1 MKSFDIDCL
10 IIYAFLLITLVI
22 GLRAGRGIQTIREY
36 AVGNKRFG
44 TVALTLTFLA
54 TNIAGASIFNI
65 VAMIVDDGIIITAA
79 LLSLMFM
86 FVFFAL
92 FIAPHAAKFPHCFT
106 MGDLVGH
113 FYGSGGQ
120 LIAGCLGLLTSLCIA
135 TMELSMLGEVGHTLL
150 GWPRAW
156 AIVLGGAGLA
166 FYAAHGGIKSV
177 TATDVFQFLVLLI
190 GIPILAV
197 VVLEKAGGMH
207 QVISQVSPEKLQII
221 HHPEF
226 ARYLSLALIWLMPL
240 GLVDP
245 ALIQRLLMGQ
255 SSKALRTQYLLI
267 AGFDPAFQLTLLL
280 IGLAGMVLYP
290 HVEGLQL
297 VPHIVHHLLPVG
309 LKGLLMAGLLGVV
322 MSTIDS
328 HLHVM
333 GLTAIHDMW
342 QPLAKQRLDDRTE
355 VRYTRYATILLSAAA
370 ILAAAVLKT
379 RNFLGLL
386 VLSLEFSAPLLMFPL
401 FSGMM
406 GLKVAKREFYT
417 AFGATLLTFV
427 LARHWI
433 SSDQGHYVALVST
446 LSNGI
451 TFFGMHVYRHGGLA
465 TVKSDASST
474 TVWHL
479 RPRSIRAILQ
489 QWLPTPHRIVA
500 YSQHKIGQYGSA
512 YVPFGLFCCLNFIF
526 PYFMWGHALQGMHDL
541 MLYLRL
547 LGAIL
552 CGLLI
557 VKDKWPDAFLP
568 YLPMFWHLTL
578 LYCLPFTSTVMFL
591 LTQGSAEWLINVAI
605 TIMFLIV
612 LVDWLSFVILSA
624 LGVALGFLF
633 YQLVI
638 GPIDL
643 HLDFSTGYLLVYQAI
658 FATLIGLLFA
668 RRKEQRFDYLA
679 TQNQALVATNKE
691 GQASLLEAFREKI
704 RIIQT
709 LQHVGVQ
716 DLLQVV
722 KLIKEMRQK
731 AQEQALPLFETATQ
745 LEATLIPM
753 ALQLRSIEVR
763 VTNFLRLS
771 VEDLAISNLLNTLQA
786 QLAAKGGSKYI
797 SYHRHTQVEKM
808 TGDPKHLQT
817 LLMSSIAA
825 LRVGQEKVSIC
836 IGIEDTRLYY
846 ALPSIKPGYGK
857 QVAALRFT
865 VTIQRQLPPLQS
877 HYQASMNGAQLST
890 PETAQELMMLDNER
904 IVRAHYGY
912 MQVTPDTFMYVLPVQ
927 LQEVRPKDMD
937 APHMDFGSVP
947 IRADDHYPG
956 AQAQEQDFLQAVQA
970 ESSANIELIKSV
982 LELIKWYHGPVKRQ
996 TGEPFYLHPVA
1007 VARIVLNYNQDE
1019 ATILAALLHDTVED
1033 TTMLLADIEAVFGKD
1048 TAGIVDSV
1056 THLESSQDGFYKIKL
1071 SEEENI
1077 TMLLES
1083 GDDRAIYVKL
1093 ADRVHNMRTIA
1104 VKSLASQV
1112 RIAKE
1117 TLQFF
1122 VPQAQR
1128 LGLHEVAKELKERSW
1143 AVLEQ
1148 HA

>member
-1 MKSFDIDCL
+1 MNYLNVDYL
-10 IIYAFLLITLVI
+10 IIYAFLLITLII

-36 AVGNKRFG
+36 AVGNKQFG

-65 VAMIVDDGIIITAA
+65 VAMIADDGIIITTA
-79 LLSLMFM
+79 LLALTFTLL
-86 FVFFAL
+86 FIAL

-113 FYGSGGQ
+113 FYGSGSQ
-120 LIAGCLGLLTSLCIA
+120 VIAGCLGLLTSLCLA
-135 TMELSMLGEVGHTLL
+135 TMELSMLGEVGYTLL
-150 GWPRAW
+150 GWPREAT
-156 AIVLGGAGLA
+156 IVLGGAGLA

-190 GIPILAV
+190 GLPILAV

-207 QVISQVSPEKLQII
+207 QVIAQVSPSKLQII

-226 ARYLSLALIWLMPL
+226 ARYLALALIWLIPL

-245 ALIQRLLMGQ
+245 VLIQRLLMGQ
-255 SSKALRTQYLLI
+255 SSKALRTQYLLV

-297 VPHIVHHLLPVG
+297 VSHIVHHLLPVG
-309 LKGLLMAGLLGVV
+309 IKGLLMAGLLGVI

-342 QPLAKQRLDDRTE
+342 QPLVKHRLDDRTE

-370 ILAAAVLKT
+370 ILAAAILKT
-379 RNFLGLL
+379 RNFTGLL

-417 AFGATLLTFV
+417 AFVATLLSFV
-427 LARHWI
+427 LAHHWI

-479 RPRSIRAILQ
+479 RPRSIRASLQ

-500 YSQHKIGQYGSA
+500 YSQHKIGQYGST

-547 LGAIL
+547 LGATL

-568 YLPMFWHLTL
+568 YLPTFWHFTL
-578 LYCLPFTSTVMFL
+578 LYCLPFTGTVMFL
-591 LTQGSAEWLINVAI
+591 LTKGSAEWLINVAI

-643 HLDFSTGYLLVYQAI
+643 HLDFTTGYLLVYTCVFSTAI
-658 FATLIGLLFA
+658 ALLFSS
-668 RRKEQRFDYLA
+668 RKEQHLA
-679 TQNQALVATNKE
+679 AKLREISDHYYGINQVKTDSTPAAMRIAAMIDQQVQETIAKYSLPLHAASNVQQEDTLHTTTTDWLHYFFPTALAVIQQGDQMIEQLVAEIKTNHIAPQ
-691 GQASLLEAFREKI
+691 GSLLSLQACVRA
-704 RIIQT
+704 T
-709 LQHVGVQ
+709 LKAYRMRHPQEIHL
-716 DLLQVV
+716 DLLEDYRIDTSFNHLQYAIIHILHFLHAHHLGDEVC
-722 KLIKEMRQK
+722 LRTTRQQGLQMRLPG
-731 AQEQALPLFETATQ
+731 QALP
-745 LEATLIPM
+745 P
-753 ALQLRSIEVR
+753 
-763 VTNFLRLS
+763 
-771 VEDLAISNLLNTLQA
+771 
-786 QLAAKGGSKYI
+786 
-797 SYHRHTQVEKM
+797 
-808 TGDPKHLQT
+808 
-817 LLMSSIAA
+817 
-825 LRVGQEKVSIC
+825 
-836 IGIEDTRLYY
+836 
-846 ALPSIKPGYGK
+846 
-857 QVAALRFT
+857 
-865 VTIQRQLPPLQS
+865 
-877 HYQASMNGAQLST
+877 
-890 PETAQELMMLDNER
+890 
-904 IVRAHYGY
+904 
-912 MQVTPDTFMYVLPVQ
+912 
-927 LQEVRPKDMD
+927 
-937 APHMDFGSVP
+937 
-947 IRADDHYPG
+947 
-956 AQAQEQDFLQAVQA
+956 
-970 ESSANIELIKSV
+970 
-982 LELIKWYHGPVKRQ
+982 
-996 TGEPFYLHPVA
+996 
-1007 VARIVLNYNQDE
+1007 
-1019 ATILAALLHDTVED
+1019 ALLHDLCTLFPAKA
-1033 TTMLLADIEAVFGKD
+1033 TAKHPGLAISKLLIEAQGGRLLYATSTLPHNAYTEFIISLPP
-1048 TAGIVDSV
+1048 A
-1056 THLESSQDGFYKIKL
+1056 
-1071 SEEENI
+1071 EE
-1077 TMLLES
+1077 
-1083 GDDRAIYVKL
+1083 KP
-1093 ADRVHNMRTIA
+1093 RTG
-1104 VKSLASQV
+1104 V
-1112 RIAKE
+1112 
-1117 TLQFF
+1117 
-1122 VPQAQR
+1122 
-1128 LGLHEVAKELKERSW
+1128 EV
-1143 AVLEQ
+1143 V
-1148 HA
+1148 